1 MSQWLRN
8 LRGALKMGLTWAIAW
23 GIGVGGLFELVGNI
37 WPGAPL
43 VGLVDIWPM
52 VLGIPGFLSG
62 TVFAFVLRLSDGRRR
77 FEQLSIPRFAT
88 LGAVG
93 GLLSGAITVAVVIA
107 AAGAPSFWI
116 QAAAVCAVPT
126 VLSTLSA
133 VGTLAL
139 ARQAEGGARLSE
151 PRPDEL
157 PGGANPP

>member
-8 LRGALKMGLTWAIAW
+8 LRGAIKMGLTWAVAW
-23 GIGVGGLFELVGNI
+23 GVGVGGFFELVGNI

-52 VLGIPGFLSG
+52 VLGIPGFISG
-62 TVFAFVLRLSDGRRR
+62 TMFALVLRLSDGRRR

-93 GLLSGAITVAVVIA
+93 GLLSGAVTVGLIVSV
-107 AAGAPSFWI
+107 AGAPARWI
-116 QAAAVCAVPT
+116 MAAVVCAVPA

-133 VGTLAL
+133 AGTLAL
-139 ARQAEGGARLSE
+139 ARRAEGGARLSAE
-151 PRPDEL
+151 RPDEL
-157 PGGANPP
+157 PSGD